1 LTKSQIQEKIK
12 QTELKREAKWLKML
26 DEWKHRHPEKLPKR
40 IWKGIPNKFRLIV
53 SFHPSFLY
61 IFVLNNG
68 MELIYS
74 FLFKVWMKMLGANEL
89 KANAREN
96 LYQELLMRARLV
108 SKDIKQI
115 DLDINRTYRDH
126 VSFRRRYDIK

>member
-1 LTKSQIQEKIK
+1 
-12 QTELKREAKWLKML
+12 ML
-26 DEWKHRHPEKLPKR
+26 
-40 IWKGIPNKFRLIV
+40 
-53 SFHPSFLY
+53 
-61 IFVLNNG
+61 
-68 MELIYS
+68 
-74 FLFKVWMKMLGANEL
+74 KVWMKMLGANEL